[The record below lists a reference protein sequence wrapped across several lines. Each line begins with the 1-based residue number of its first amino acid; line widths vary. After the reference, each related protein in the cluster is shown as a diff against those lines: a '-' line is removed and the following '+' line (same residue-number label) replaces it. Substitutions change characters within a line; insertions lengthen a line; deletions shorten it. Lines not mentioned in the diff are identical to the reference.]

1 MSSKLQAMKK
11 GGKVLSEAMA
21 SAINSAKP
29 GVKLPQI
36 EDIFCQQLKKN
47 SVEAS
52 FKKVANYSWATCIN
66 IDNGVVHGIPE
77 GKSIS
82 KGDLLSIDGGVFCDG
97 FHTDMAYS
105 FIVGKP
111 LSEVYKNSFLHSG
124 RKALDQALK
133 ATRSGGRVGS
143 ISKAIQ
149 DQVESDGLYCVETLT
164 GHGVGK
170 NLHQEPYIP
179 CVLTKDIK
187 DTPKISDGESLAI
200 EIIYTDTVPNLK
212 TEADG
217 WTIVNKGGRISGL
230 FEKSVFVTG
239 SSLVDLTPY
248 FWEENA
254 R

>member
-97 FHTDMAYS
+97 FHTDMA
-105 FIVGKP
+105 
-111 LSEVYKNSFLHSG
+111 
-124 RKALDQALK
+124 
-133 ATRSGGRVGS
+133 
-143 ISKAIQ
+143 
-149 DQVESDGLYCVETLT
+149 
-164 GHGVGK
+164 
-170 NLHQEPYIP
+170 
-179 CVLTKDIK
+179 
-187 DTPKISDGESLAI
+187 
-200 EIIYTDTVPNLK
+200 
-212 TEADG
+212 
-217 WTIVNKGGRISGL
+217 
-230 FEKSVFVTG
+230 
-239 SSLVDLTPY
+239 
-248 FWEENA
+248 
-254 R
+254 